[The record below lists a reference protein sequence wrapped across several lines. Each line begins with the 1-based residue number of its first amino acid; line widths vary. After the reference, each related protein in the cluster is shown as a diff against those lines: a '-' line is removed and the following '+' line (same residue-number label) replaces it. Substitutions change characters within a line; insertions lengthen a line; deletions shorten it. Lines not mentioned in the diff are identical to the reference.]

1 MDERLKRSAVVEKPQ
16 RAKRGRTPAKVS
28 PEPETPAPAE
38 AIVATGISLPPEV
51 KSLIPSAA
59 LIGVG
64 LLLESELLVGIAIGT
79 GVVLTS
85 RWLPEAVGKNVQ
97 PIVTSTVKACYL
109 AAAKTSEMVGEAVE
123 RVGELVMRRGSL
135 REEATAASEEER
147 GPQGNQPQA

>member
-28 PEPETPAPAE
+28 PEPEPAPTE

-109 AAAKTSEMVGEAVE
+109 AAAKTSEMIGEAVE
-123 RVGELVMRRGSL
+123 RVEDLIMRRGPL
-135 REEATAASEEER
+135 REETIAATEGER
-147 GPQGNQPQA
+147 GPQDNQPQA